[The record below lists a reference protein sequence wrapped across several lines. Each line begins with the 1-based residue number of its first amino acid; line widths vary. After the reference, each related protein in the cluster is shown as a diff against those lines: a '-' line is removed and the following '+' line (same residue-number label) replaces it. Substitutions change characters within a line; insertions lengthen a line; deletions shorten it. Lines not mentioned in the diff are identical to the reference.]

1 MKKRYFLILFAI
13 TSLLAQAKTDD
24 IEKLKRVMSPED
36 YAILTNTYVEKEGK
50 QIYDLLINGEL
61 RSKTY
66 SVWYKN
72 QNMYFSLF
80 NFFEAMNFTNYTQD
94 KENGDISMFIGDS
107 LENVIISVKE
117 NYIDYRVEKLALKKD
132 DLVLDGKEIY
142 IKSDIFKSIFLRN
155 LRISQEEQRINMNLN
170 FATPEEIKLRLDLTK
185 NMIDRDNYKQ
195 EIVYENKNKL
205 FELGYLRTE
214 ANKIFTRDKNSDDD
228 SFKDDWEARLEY
240 QGAFLYGELNAEYD
254 IKEHLLGDVKLTYD
268 DIHNKHTL
276 ELSSFKY
283 GDNGSRENGIR
294 FWKDKGYLIT
304 GSKDYILKEDVPIGS
319 RVELI
324 YLGTV
329 IDIQTA
335 TNGQVI
341 FANRNI
347 KEDREYILKIYTE
360 DGKIYERIINTT
372 SDYNQQNKGE
382 WEYNF
387 DVREDH
393 VSDRYRINAMT
404 YYGLTDSL
412 TVGGGYIKEPR
423 TINERYEYVDKG
435 RGELVFS
442 NSIKGYQY
450 TLMSGGEKAFN
461 NYVDDVTLKSTDD
474 EYKYDFLGQ
483 IDIKDLRLKYQQE
496 NFGEYYSD
504 KYEKV
509 FSARWKPIKSLELEW
524 EKVWKEKYAD
534 LSWSED
540 EISQRGD
547 RYRIEYS
554 KSYKSMLVTAE
565 YEKSTLLDEEDEY
578 SLNFYYTGFRTF
590 TTRLEN
596 TWKDNGKYETA
607 FSVFSNGNDL
617 FDYTL
622 EARYSEEN
630 KDSFTVR
637 FNLNYNNWF
646 NFESEADKRG
656 NQQYKVGIDRIT
668 DLRNPK
674 ANIRSIES
682 SPVEV
687 TAFVDMN
694 NNDKF
699 DEDERVAKNIE
710 IKLAGETKKTNSE
723 GKAIFYGIP
732 NRVLYDLNAEIK
744 RPNLLQTPSPLKV
757 EGKNTAT
764 IEAYLPIKPM
774 STLTGK
780 INVAE
785 ILQLS
790 EVEKAKI
797 YENII
802 VKIKDFSGK
811 ELELAMPDETG
822 VFEVSGLL
830 PAKYL
835 IEVTYIGIDYS
846 IKGVDEVIQLSYIEK
861 GKDGNLFVFNFD
873 NEGIKLMKNDWL

>member
-283 GDNGSRENGIR
+283 GDNGARENGIR

-412 TVGGGYIKEPR
+412 TVGGGYIKEP
-423 TINERYEYVDKG
+423 
-435 RGELVFS
+435 
-442 NSIKGYQY
+442 
-450 TLMSGGEKAFN
+450 
-461 NYVDDVTLKSTDD
+461 
-474 EYKYDFLGQ
+474 YK
-483 IDIKDLRLKYQQE
+483 
-496 NFGEYYSD
+496 
-504 KYEKV
+504 
-509 FSARWKPIKSLELEW
+509 
-524 EKVWKEKYAD
+524 
-534 LSWSED
+534 
-540 EISQRGD
+540 
-547 RYRIEYS
+547 
-554 KSYKSMLVTAE
+554 
-565 YEKSTLLDEEDEY
+565 
-578 SLNFYYTGFRTF
+578 
-590 TTRLEN
+590 
-596 TWKDNGKYETA
+596 
-607 FSVFSNGNDL
+607 
-617 FDYTL
+617 
-622 EARYSEEN
+622 
-630 KDSFTVR
+630 
-637 FNLNYNNWF
+637 
-646 NFESEADKRG
+646 
-656 NQQYKVGIDRIT
+656 
-668 DLRNPK
+668 
-674 ANIRSIES
+674 
-682 SPVEV
+682 
-687 TAFVDMN
+687 
-694 NNDKF
+694 
-699 DEDERVAKNIE
+699 
-710 IKLAGETKKTNSE
+710 
-723 GKAIFYGIP
+723 
-732 NRVLYDLNAEIK
+732 
-744 RPNLLQTPSPLKV
+744 
-757 EGKNTAT
+757 
-764 IEAYLPIKPM
+764 
-774 STLTGK
+774 
-780 INVAE
+780 
-785 ILQLS
+785 
-790 EVEKAKI
+790 
-797 YENII
+797 
-802 VKIKDFSGK
+802 
-811 ELELAMPDETG
+811 
-822 VFEVSGLL
+822 
-830 PAKYL
+830 
-835 IEVTYIGIDYS
+835 
-846 IKGVDEVIQLSYIEK
+846 
-861 GKDGNLFVFNFD
+861 
-873 NEGIKLMKNDWL
+873 

>member
-13 TSLLAQAKTDD
+13 TSILAQANT
-24 IEKLKRVMSPED
+24 ENMEALKKIMSPED
-36 YAILTNTYVEKEGK
+36 YAIITNTYTQENGK
-50 QIYDLLINGEL
+50 QIYDLMINGEL
-61 RSKTY
+61 KSKSY

-80 NFFEAMNFTNYTQD
+80 NFLEAINFKNYTQD
-94 KENGDISMFIGDS
+94 IKTGDIKLLLGDS
-107 LENVIISVKE
+107 LEQITISVKN
-117 NYIDYRVEKLALKKD
+117 NYIDYPTEKLKLLEN
-132 DLVLDGKEIY
+132 DLILEGREIY
-142 IKSDIFKSIFLRN
+142 IRSDIFKTVFLKN
-155 LRISQEEQRINMNLN
+155 LRVSQEDQKINMNLN
-170 FATPEEIKLRLDLTK
+170 FSTPEEINLRLKLTK
-185 NMIDRDNYKQ
+185 NALTEENLKD
-195 EIVYENKNKL
+195 EIIYKNKDRL

-214 ANKIFTRDKNSDDD
+214 ANKIFTKDKNSEDD
-228 SFKDDWEARLEY
+228 SFQDDWEARLEY

-254 IKEHLLGDVKLTYD
+254 MKEHLLGDIKLTYD
-268 DIHNKHTL
+268 EVYNKHTL

-283 GDNGSRENGIR
+283 GENGARENGIR
-294 FWKDKGYLIT
+294 FWKDKGYLVT
-304 GSKDYILKEDVPIGS
+304 GSKDYILREDVPIGS
-319 RVELI
+319 RVELL

-335 TNGQVI
+335 ENGQVI

-347 KEDREYILKIYTE
+347 KEDREYTLRVYTE
-360 DGKIYERIINTT
+360 DGKIYEKIINTT

-382 WEYNF
+382 WEYDF

-393 VSDRYRINAMT
+393 ESDRYRINAMT

-412 TVGGGYIKEPR
+412 TAGAGYIKEPR
-423 TINERYEYVDKG
+423 TINEKYEYVDKG

-442 NSIKGYQY
+442 NSLKGYQY
-450 TLMSGGEKAFN
+450 TLRAGGEKTFN
-461 NYVDDVTLKSTDD
+461 SYIDDITLKSTED

-483 IDIKDLRLKYQQE
+483 IDFKNLRIKYQQE
-496 NFGEYYSD
+496 NYGKYYYD
-504 KYEKV
+504 KFEKV
-509 FSARWKPIKSLELEW
+509 LSARWKPIKPLELEW
-524 EKVWKEKYAD
+524 EKVWKEKYED
-534 LSWSED
+534 LSWSD
-540 EISQRGD
+540 EEIKQTGD
-547 RYRIEYS
+547 RYRAEYS
-554 KSYKSMLVTAE
+554 KSWKSLLVTAE

-578 SLNFYYTGFRTF
+578 SLNLYYTGFRTF

-596 TWKDNGKYETA
+596 TWKEDGKYETA
-607 FSVFSNGNDL
+607 FSIFSNGNDL

-630 KDSFTVR
+630 KDSLTFR

-687 TAFVDMN
+687 TAFIDMN

-699 DEDERVAKNIE
+699 DENERIAKNIE

-744 RPNLLQTPSPLKV
+744 RPSLLQTPSPLKV

-774 STLTGK
+774 TTLTGQ

-785 ILQLS
+785 MLGLS
-790 EVEKAKI
+790 NLEKMKI

-802 VKIKDFSGK
+802 ITIKDISGE
-811 ELELAMPDETG
+811 ELETTMPDETG
-822 VFEVSGLL
+822 IFEVSGLL
-830 PAKYL
+830 PSKYL
-835 IEVTYIGIDYS
+835 IEVNYIGIDYS
-846 IKGVDEVIQLSYIEK
+846 IKGVNEVVQLSYIEK

-873 NEGIKLMKNDWL
+873 NNGIKLMKENWL